1 MMPGESRPGLPRIR
15 FFAGENLRRSRY
27 PPDMKCASLL
37 LLVASATLLPG
48 CVFWEIRDGVR
59 ATNGRLDTV
68 DASLGRTNERLDQ
81 VNTELRTLQNDLNRL
96 DTTNEELVNVQDDL
110 GRLDKTN
117 QFLTNV
123 QARLDTLNSINQSL
137 HKMDVHLAS
146 LRKTIGRIDGM
157 IPFMDL
163 GTDEPVPES
172 VLVDDA
178 PRDAGAVTPD
188 AAGNSDAAAA
198 ESAPAGASEP
208 AAAAAT
214 ETATAKP
221 PVARDAVVGSWIRQF
236 PDRSMA
242 IVFQPDG
249 RYVLQLM
256 TPAGRVAEVGAWVRE
271 AKKITLN
278 SDPADVTLP
287 DGKTEQRTTTRA
299 FEIVAQTTRSLTVS
313 GSEQGLEIFS
323 KP

>member
-1 MMPGESRPGLPRIR
+1 MK
-15 FFAGENLRRSRY
+15 FA
-27 PPDMKCASLL
+27 PLL
-37 LLVASATLLPG
+37 LLGVSATLLPG

-59 ATNGRLDTV
+59 DTNSRLDSV
-68 DASLGRTNERLDQ
+68 DASLGRTNERLEQ
-81 VNTELRTLQNDLNRL
+81 VNSELRTLQSDLNRL
-96 DTTNEELVNVQDDL
+96 DTTNAELVNVQDDL

-163 GTDEPVPES
+163 GSDEPVPES

-178 PRDAGAVTPD
+178 PRDAGAVTPEGAGAQD
-188 AAGNSDAAAA
+188 APAA
-198 ESAPAGASEP
+198 EGAP
-208 AAAAAT
+208 AAAT
-214 ETATAKP
+214 ETATATAKP
-221 PVARDAVVGSWIRQF
+221 PVARDAVAGSWIRQF
-236 PDRSMA
+236 PDRSLA

-256 TPAGRVAEVGAWVRE
+256 TAAGKTLEVGAWTRE
-271 AKKITLN
+271 SKKLTLS

-287 DGKTEQRTTTRA
+287 DGKTEQRSTTRT
-299 FEIVAQTTRSLTVS
+299 FDIVAQTTRSLTLS
-313 GSEQGLEIFS
+313 SDEQGLEMFS
-323 KP
+323 RP